1 MKIKI
6 IKKTPFGQMAV
17 IWFIS
22 CDSPRI
28 CRILLS
34 KPEWDAEDQAFD
46 IYPNL
51 QVTSSEEIDGVATA
65 IKSFLEGENVIFSLE
80 NVALEQCSS
89 FQKSV
94 LLAEYQIPRGSI
106 STYQL
111 IARHLGVEKGARA
124 VGNALATN
132 PFPIIIPCHRA
143 IRSDGTIGGFQGG
156 IGMKKALLKKEGIYF
171 DQRGRILSPR
181 FYYEKEI

>member
-1 MKIKI
+1 MKIKLL
-6 IKKTPFGQMAV
+6 KKTSFGPVAV
-17 IWFIS
+17 VWSIS
-22 CDSPRI
+22 NDSPRI
-28 CRILLS
+28 YHILLS
-34 KPEWDAEDQAFD
+34 KPEVDAEDQAFN

-51 QVTSSEEIDGVATA
+51 QVSSSEEIERVATA
-65 IKSFLEGENVIFSLE
+65 IKSFLEGEDIIFSLE

-89 FQKSV
+89 FQTFV

-106 STYQL
+106 STYQF

-156 IGMKKALLKKEGIYF
+156 IGMKRALLEAEEINF
-171 DQRGRILSPR
+171 DSNGCVMSPR
-181 FYYEKEI
+181 FSYK

>member
-6 IKKTPFGQMAV
+6 IKNTPFGAVAV
-17 IWFIS
+17 IWSIS
-22 CDSPRI
+22 GDYPRI

-34 KPEWDAEDQAFD
+34 KPKLDAEDQAFN

-51 QVTSSEEIDGVATA
+51 QLYSTDEIDRVATA
-65 IKSFLEGENVIFSLE
+65 IKSFLEGEDVIFSLE

-124 VGNALATN
+124 VGNALARN

-143 IRSDGTIGGFQGG
+143 VRSDGTIGGFQGG
-156 IGMKKALLKKEGIYF
+156 IGMKRALLKAEGINF
-171 DQRGRILSPR
+171 DSKGRVMSHQ
-181 FYYEKEI
+181 FCYK